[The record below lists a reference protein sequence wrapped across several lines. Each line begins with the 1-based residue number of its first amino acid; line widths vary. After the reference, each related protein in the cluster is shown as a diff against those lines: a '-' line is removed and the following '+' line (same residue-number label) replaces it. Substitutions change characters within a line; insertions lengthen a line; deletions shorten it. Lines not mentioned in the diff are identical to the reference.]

1 MQFLRTDADLGAKP
15 EFKAVR
21 ETGGGIDI
29 NGSRVDLIKKT
40 QCVAVIFR
48 DDRFR
53 VAGVVAVDMSDGF
66 IEGSYCPD
74 REYVIEILFAPVFFR
89 SGSDM
94 ICSTAK
100 CVERGWITA
109 QLDPVFIQFFL
120 QCCKQRLFDL
130 FVYDNRLTGVA
141 DTDALSLCIVDDP
154 DSHVEVCAFINVDM
168 TVSGTGL
175 NDRDRAVFY
184 DSLDQPE
191 AGVSYAGLFFHGN
204 RGLAVHVGDSRIYVI
219 RGGRI
224 LQITEDHLEFADLYH
239 KGIIT
244 QDQMD
249 IHKKDS
255 KLSAYLGME
264 DLEEIDEE
272 IFSKYFIFYPGDI
285 FLICTDGL
293 SDTLR
298 NGDLERL
305 VRSLRTEEDM
315 VAGLMKA
322 LGQRILDKSDADST
336 VVLLRIE
343 DTEGETPVRGASTI
357 PRKEN
362 YEKREEARTEETAG
376 RARTTAPARPTKTT
390 EEPEPIRRKPVH
402 TPPEEAEEEE
412 YREESLLDQVMKNP
426 RLLAI
431 ILCVVVIL
439 ILLVVLIF
447 KLSKNGGQD
456 SEFSRPNVE
465 SQIESKA
472 DTESS
477 QAESGSE
484 SQTTES
490 GTESAQ
496 ESQQESKEESQQ
508 ESKEESKEESREESK
523 EESTSTET
531 TQTYT
536 VAEGDTCYS
545 ICMKYYG
552 EGTTEICEA
561 LARYN
566 GLDDP
571 TLIWVGQTLK
581 IPPRS
586 ELGQ

>member
-1 MQFLRTDADLGAKP
+1 MSDELRIAAYGLSIGRDTYNLDNMYINGRSITNAEEKKTTISKVSRGDFQVYGVCDADAGVSDRAKSAPNAGEPFRAMAELQSDMEGAKKI
-15 EFKAVR
+15 EKEKIWRFLK
-21 ETGGGIDI
+21 DC
-29 NGSRVDLIKKT
+29 SRKI
-40 QCVAVIFR
+40 Q
-48 DDRFR
+48 DR
-53 VAGVVAVDMSDGF
+53 
-66 IEGSYCPD
+66 
-74 REYVIEILFAPVFFR
+74 
-89 SGSDM
+89 
-94 ICSTAK
+94 
-100 CVERGWITA
+100 
-109 QLDPVFIQFFL
+109 
-120 QCCKQRLFDL
+120 
-130 FVYDNRLTGVA
+130 N
-141 DTDALSLCIVDDP
+141 
-154 DSHVEVCAFINVDM
+154 
-168 TVSGTGL
+168 
-175 NDRDRAVFY
+175 

-272 IFSKYFIFYPGDI
+272 VFSKYFIFYPGDI

-343 DTEGETPVRGASTI
+343 DTEGEAPVRGASTI

-390 EEPEPIRRKPVH
+390 EEPEPVRRKPVH
-402 TPPEEAEEEE
+402 TPPEEDEEEE

-456 SEFSRPNVE
+456 SEVSRPNVE
-465 SQIESKA
+465 SQIESKT

-477 QAESGSE
+477 QTESGSE

-523 EESTSTET
+523 EESASTET

-545 ICMKYYG
+545 ICMKYYE